1 MMQIIAIT
9 STWRPWADN
18 LLDLLQQ
25 LCLFCLFASC
35 ERVYTMKCS
44 HTAVAL
50 QGVIKFRSDIFV
62 AEYTCFVWD
71 IPCWHVKNQHQDR
84 PRHIL
89 MTRWDKADQN
99 RILPLL
105 NYGVFYPLEPATVF
119 CFFNTKYRIDKLLVL
134 WQPYCSPLQ
143 LPTVWA
149 FHYMQ
154 VNSSSKITSSVSLAK
169 NSSVQNIQQRLL
181 ILKTTNRYYQLI
193 NRWFCEQLDDGPEW
207 ILAVVWSKCCLQAGV
222 FINFTSIIQADQR
235 NRLDED
241 LRYLDQVQL
250 VKKIRCVKVSR
261 PHCVHFLINVA
272 YLILLCTYRI
282 ELGYRQISIV
292 ARKIWSRHP

>member
-25 LCLFCLFASC
+25 LCMFCLFASC
-35 ERVYTMKCS
+35 ERVYAMKCS

-50 QGVIKFRSDIFV
+50 RGVIKFRSDIFV

-71 IPCWHVKNQHQDR
+71 IPCWHVKYQHQDR

-89 MTRWDKADQN
+89 MTRW
-99 RILPLL
+99 
-105 NYGVFYPLEPATVF
+105 
-119 CFFNTKYRIDKLLVL
+119 DKLLVL

-169 NSSVQNIQQRLL
+169 NSSVQNIQQKLL

-222 FINFTSIIQADQR
+222 FINFASIIQSFGRGPPVFGSRSAC
-235 NRLDED
+235 
-241 LRYLDQVQL
+241 
-250 VKKIRCVKVSR
+250 KKIRCVKVSR

-292 ARKIWSRHP
+292 ARQIWSRHP